1 MENKDILNISKQLI
15 PVDPKDFVDF
25 ENLLKK
31 DLIPKILETVDK
43 RRANAALSRLWQLK
57 T

>member
-1 MENKDILNISKQLI
+1 MEDKDILEIRKHLT

-31 DLIPKILETVDK
+31 ELIPKILETVDE
-43 RRANAALSRLWQLK
+43 RRANAAISRLWQLK
-57 T
+57 S